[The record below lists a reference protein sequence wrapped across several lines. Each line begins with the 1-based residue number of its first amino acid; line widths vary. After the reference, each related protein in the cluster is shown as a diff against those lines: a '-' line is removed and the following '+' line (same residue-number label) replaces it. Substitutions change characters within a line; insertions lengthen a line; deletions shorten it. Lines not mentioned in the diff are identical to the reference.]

1 MSVSSTQKRTVLSE
15 WEKSSLPQLQ
25 LRSSAREPLITASL
39 AYKWRGS
46 LADRPTIQ
54 PMPYGA
60 KSTLAPTGKSTRL
73 SLKRCFVE
81 SVRVYREIEVIGA
94 IRGDRAF
101 LSSNGNIGPNFRQIQ
116 SFSSFKEAM
125 SVFIPLNEAELK
137 EAASFARRMSTDAY
151 VSVKIVPRPPT
162 PLEVFGKFLEY
173 SPRKDLI
180 SNGAEPKKYDLLSI
194 QDGLYLWATQS
205 ISAQE
210 SVTRFDVEL

>member
-1 MSVSSTQKRTVLSE
+1 
-15 WEKSSLPQLQ
+15 
-25 LRSSAREPLITASL
+25 
-39 AYKWRGS
+39 
-46 LADRPTIQ
+46 
-54 PMPYGA
+54 MPYGA
-60 KSTLAPTGKSTRL
+60 KRTLVPAGKSTRL

-81 SVRVYREIEVIGA
+81 SVRAYREIEVIGA

-101 LSSNGNIGPNFRQIQ
+101 LSSHGKAGPSFRQVQ
-116 SFSSFKEAM
+116 SFSSYKEAM

-151 VSVKIVPRPPT
+151 VSVRIVPRPPT

-180 SNGAEPKKYDLLSI
+180 SYGAEPKKYDLLSF
-194 QDGLYLWATQS
+194 QDGLYLWATQT